1 MDKGDIWVP
10 QKIAPMPG
18 KILGAE
24 ADAFNHRGLLTPGHK
39 LTKEGRNIMVSAPW
53 QEGLLIL
60 SYNEG
65 MICNLPAD
73 YRKRKQIVKH
83 LEILV
88 TGNVVGD

>member
-24 ADAFNHRGLLTPGHK
+24 ADAFNHRGPINTWPQIDSSESLGSN
-39 LTKEGRNIMVSAPW
+39 NIMFSAPW

-73 YRKRKQIVKH
+73 Y
-83 LEILV
+83 
-88 TGNVVGD
+88 